1 MRATRIRDL
10 ILYALGAGVVVWLL
24 VRRNYGSFPD
34 LEWFVPLSLPVLA
47 VFEALTGG
55 QLRARIHR
63 KPGTNPVEPL
73 TAARAVA
80 LAKASAIVGAVMAGA
95 WAGLLVYVIPERDTL
110 AAAGHDTTVGAVG
123 AVGAVVLVAAALWL
137 EFCCRT
143 PKPPDQEEDD
153 SADPHRWDVT
163 ERERDERR

>member
-1 MRATRIRDL
+1 MHATRIRDL

-24 VRRNYGSFPD
+24 VRGNYGSFPD

-47 VFEALTGG
+47 VFEAMTGV

-80 LAKASAIVGAVMAGA
+80 LAKATAIVGAVMAGA
-95 WAGLLVYVIPERDTL
+95 WGGLLVYVVPKRDML
-110 AAAGHDTTVGAVG
+110 AAAGHDTTLGSVGA
-123 AVGAVVLVAAALWL
+123 AGAVVLVVAALWL
-137 EFCCRT
+137 EYCCRT
-143 PKPPDQEEDD
+143 PKPPDQDED
-153 SADPHRWDVT
+153 SEPERWDIT